1 MTQRL
6 LFYGLVCCFAAC
18 KQDPKSSPSQAVLPE
33 KRIGVSE
40 ENLQGIWQFSNASEP
55 AFQIK
60 GNEFGINENGA
71 FIPMKYSLS
80 GDTIILHYPNNQN
93 FQYKVEIFEG
103 DSLHFLDEMNTNT
116 YFKVKK

>member
-1 MTQRL
+1 
-6 LFYGLVCCFAAC
+6 
-18 KQDPKSSPSQAVLPE
+18 
-33 KRIGVSE
+33 
-40 ENLQGIWQFSNASEP
+40 
-55 AFQIK
+55 
-60 GNEFGINENGA
+60 
-71 FIPMKYSLS
+71 MKYSLS